1 MSASYGF
8 DEATGDVVL
17 RRDEERPKDIA
28 PNTITLMVV
37 DEVDQKTVGLYL
49 IDGAT
54 GAELTRIEKIE
65 VVIAL

>member
-1 MSASYGF
+1 
-8 DEATGDVVL
+8 VIL
-17 RRDEERPKDIA
+17 KRDDSRPQEVA

-54 GAELTRIEKIE
+54 GAELKRIEKIE
-65 VVIAL
+65 VAIAL